1 MHLDQFS
8 CKHFFQHLVGL
19 NVFKAAALIIFLEK
33 KNLNTLESMENPHW
47 IPVWLLCKLILTTVQ
62 EEV

>member
-8 CKHFFQHLVGL
+8 CKHVFQHLVGL

-33 KNLNTLESMENPHW
+33 KNEDTKSMGNPHW
-47 IPVWLLCKLILTTVQ
+47 IPV
-62 EEV
+62 